1 MIDITNSEFI
11 LKQNIIPIIADDEKG
26 KYELQPLMLA
36 TIKEMYLDNGFVE
49 LIQNSGYDFTP
60 VER

>member
-11 LKQNIIPIIADDEKG
+11 LKQNIIPVIDDGEKG
-26 KYELQPLMLA
+26 EYELQPLMLS
-36 TIKEMYLDNGFVE
+36 TIKEMYLDKGFVE
-49 LIQNSGYDFTP
+49 LIQNNGYDFTP

>member
-11 LKQNIIPIIADDEKG
+11 LKQSIIPVNVDDEKG
-26 KYELQPLMLA
+26 EYELQPLMLA
-36 TIKEMYLDNGFVE
+36 TIKEKYLDKGFVE